1 MPRAPITPS
10 VVAGPVG
17 RVAYTGQDVAQV
29 QPQQPGMLVQQGQQ
43 LQRLGGALED
53 VAEVQRLKQ
62 VHALAVESDTK
73 FAEAARTRKSDFGK
87 LQGRAAVDGFKD
99 YEKALRDSAANLLQG
114 VDDPTAKRV
123 IQERADARI
132 QQELNWATA
141 HRDQQQEVWLK
152 GSTTSAFQ
160 GATEDYKIAVANGD
174 PDADRFFG
182 TALLYRS
189 QLDKMEGLDEKQQRI
204 TKLAATT
211 MLHGGAVDGMIERKE
226 FGKATEYLAK
236 HKGEIAQDFFDN
248 RAKQATAGVLEDMA
262 RNAFLA
268 ADNYTDRKRLIDEA
282 EDLSPDDQ
290 RSALRNLQQLQA
302 NEDRENARLAVDVEA
317 RMRQWQAEHP
327 MLDVMVENPALAS
340 EITKYGVD
348 PKRTRTTDQ
357 AWLDDFYAAPT
368 EALDSLRALDDNQLH
383 RKLASVLSPHDEA
396 TVTKFLRGDQSG
408 ASIGERTTILARQL
422 GILPNTGRDAQ
433 PSETRAFNAW
443 VAGTIDPLI
452 RKTRDQLKRDLNT
465 EDFQKLIVDPIMRDK
480 VWQEVT
486 GRDQQLPLMRLQQT
500 GAAPVDDP
508 LTPADESLDFAAY
521 NSLYVNV
528 GGQQVMLREVPLE
541 QRKKIRD
548 AWSVDH
554 PGVQMTVEAEIA
566 EWVKNGRIGDLKP
579 KFDAESKT
587 AGMVDKAEWP
597 VQIGPSRLDHVWSDG
612 KSIRQ
617 GSTAAPK

>member
-17 RVAYTGQDVAQV
+17 RVSAVGQDVAQV

-73 FAEAARTRKSDFGK
+73 FAEAARTRKSEFGK
-87 LQGRAAVDGFKD
+87 LQGPAAVKGFKD

-152 GSTTSAFQ
+152 GSTTAAFQ
-160 GATEDYKIAVANGD
+160 GATEDYKVAVANGD

-189 QLDKMEGLDEKQQRI
+189 QLDKMDGLDENQQRI

-236 HKGEIAQDFFDN
+236 NKGEIAQDFFDN
-248 RAKQATAGVLEDMA
+248 RATQAKAGVLEDMA
-262 RNAFLA
+262 RNAFQA
-268 ADNYTDRKRLIDEA
+268 ADNYTDRKRIIDEA
-282 EDLSPDDQ
+282 EDLSPDEQ
-290 RSALRNLQQLQA
+290 RSALRNLEQLQA
-302 NEDRENARLAVDVEA
+302 NEARENARLGVDVEA
-317 RMRQWQAEHP
+317 RARQWMAANPQ
-327 MLDVMVENPALAS
+327 LDIMQDNPALAA
-340 EITKYGVD
+340 EITQYGVD
-348 PKRTRTTDQ
+348 VRRVRTTNEAKVDE
-357 AWLDDFYAAPT
+357 FYAMNST
-368 EALDSLRALDDNQLH
+368 QIDRYRAMDDNQLH
-383 RKLASVLSPHDEA
+383 RELAPWTSAEREKELRA
-396 TVTKFLRGDQSG
+396 FIRGDQTVS
-408 ASIGERTTILARQL
+408 SISRNTTVLARRL
-422 GILPNTGRDAQ
+422 GYLPSSGRDAT
-433 PSETRAFNAW
+433 PSETRAYETW
-443 VAGTIDPLI
+443 VANTIDPLI
-452 RKTRDQLKRDLNT
+452 RKTRDQLKRDLNVD
-465 EDFQKLIVDPIMRDK
+465 DFQKLIVNPILQDK
-480 VWQEVT
+480 VWT
-486 GRDQQLPLMRLQQT
+486 DSGRNRQLPLMQMQQQ
-500 GAAPVDDP
+500 GLAPVDDP
-508 LTPADESLDFAAY
+508 LTPQDESLDFAAY
-521 NSLYVNV
+521 NSLYVEV

-548 AWSVDH
+548 AWAVDH

-579 KFDAESKT
+579 KFDAERKT
-587 AGMVDKAEWP
+587 AGMVDPAEWP

>member
-152 GSTTSAFQ
+152 GSTTAAFQ
-160 GATEDYKIAVANGD
+160 GATEDYKVAVANGD

-189 QLDKMEGLDEKQQRI
+189 QLDKMEGLDEHQQRI

-248 RAKQATAGVLEDMA
+248 RAKQAKAGVLEDMA
-262 RNAFLA
+262 RNAFQA
-268 ADNYTDRKRLIDEA
+268 AGTFEERKRLIDEA

-302 NEDRENARLAVDVEA
+302 NEDRENARIGVDVEA
-317 RMRQWQAEHP
+317 RARQWMAANPQ
-327 MLDVMVENPALAS
+327 LDIMQDNPALAA
-340 EITKYGVD
+340 EVVRYGVD
-348 PKRTRTTDQ
+348 VKRTRTTDQ
-357 AWLDDFYAAPT
+357 RWLNDFYAAPPA
-368 EALDSLRALDDNQLH
+368 ALERLRSLDDNQLH
-383 RKLASVLSPHDEA
+383 LELAPRLSPHDEA

-408 ASIGERTTILARQL
+408 ASIGERTTVLARQL
-422 GILPNTGRDAQ
+422 GILPNTGRDAK

-480 VWQEVT
+480 VWT
-486 GRDQQLPLMRLQQT
+486 DSGRNRQLPLMQLQQQ

-521 NSLYVNV
+521 NSLYVEV
-528 GGQQVMLREVPLE
+528 GGQQVYLREVPLKE
-541 QRKKIRD
+541 RKDIRD
-548 AWSVDH
+548 AWAIRH
-554 PGVQMTVEAEIA
+554 PGVPMTVEAEIA
-566 EWVKNGRIGDLKP
+566 DWVRMGRKGDLKP